1 MTIPNYQT
9 FMLPVLKSA
18 SKGSV
23 YISDVV
29 KQLADEMHISEE
41 DRKLTISNGSSLLY
55 GRISWA
61 KTYLMQAGL
70 LESVG
75 RGQFTI
81 TSAGETLLAQNPK
94 QINNKIL
101 EKYPSFNAFKQS
113 SKKKKDNAEIA
124 DGSDLDELSPE
135 EAIHQSLESIN
146 SSLASE
152 LMGKILKANPTF
164 FENLIIKLLIAMGYS
179 NNTDEGW
186 EHTGKSGDD
195 GIDGVI
201 NQDVL
206 GVDKIYIQ
214 AKRYADKHPVSSG
227 ELRNFIGALD
237 MCRAVKGV
245 FVTTSEFT
253 TDAKST
259 VKKASKNIVLI
270 DGKQLT
276 QLMIKYSV
284 GCKTKEVVNIQ
295 KIDADFFEESYLG

>member
-18 SKGSV
+18 AKGSV

-101 EKYPSFNAFKQS
+101 EKYPSFNAFKQR

-124 DGSDLDELSPE
+124 GGSDLDELSPE

-295 KIDADFFEESYLG
+295 KIDEDFFEES

>member
-1 MTIPNYQT
+1 
-9 FMLPVLKSA
+9 MLPVLKSA
-18 SKGSV
+18 AKGSV

-81 TSAGETLLAQNPK
+81 TSAGEALLAQNPK

-101 EKYPSFNAFKQS
+101 EKYPSFNAFKQR
-113 SKKKKDNAEIA
+113 SKKKKDNTEIA

-164 FENLIIKLLIAMGYS
+164 L
-179 NNTDEGW
+179 
-186 EHTGKSGDD
+186 
-195 GIDGVI
+195 
-201 NQDVL
+201 
-206 GVDKIYIQ
+206 
-214 AKRYADKHPVSSG
+214 
-227 ELRNFIGALD
+227 
-237 MCRAVKGV
+237 
-245 FVTTSEFT
+245 
-253 TDAKST
+253 
-259 VKKASKNIVLI
+259 
-270 DGKQLT
+270 
-276 QLMIKYSV
+276 
-284 GCKTKEVVNIQ
+284 KT
-295 KIDADFFEESYLG
+295 

>member
-1 MTIPNYQT
+1 MTIPNYQA

-18 SKGSV
+18 AKGSV

-81 TSAGETLLAQNPK
+81 TSAGEALLAQNPK

-101 EKYPSFNAFKQS
+101 EKYPSFNAFKQR
-113 SKKKKDNAEIA
+113 SKKKKDNTEIA

-295 KIDADFFEESYLG
+295 KIDEDFFEES

>member
-18 SKGSV
+18 AKGSV

-101 EKYPSFNAFKQS
+101 EKYPSFNAFKQR

-179 NNTDEGW
+179 NNTDEDW

-295 KIDADFFEESYLG
+295 KIDEDFFEES

>member
-1 MTIPNYQT
+1 MTIPNYQA

-18 SKGSV
+18 AKGSV

-81 TSAGETLLAQNPK
+81 TSEGKALLAQNPK
-94 QINNKIL
+94 QINNKLL
-101 EKYPSFNAFKQS
+101 EKYPGFNAFKQR

-295 KIDADFFEESYLG
+295 KIDEDFFEES

>member
-1 MTIPNYQT
+1 MTIPNYQA

-18 SKGSV
+18 AKGSV

-41 DRKLTISNGSSLLY
+41 NRKLTISNGSSLLY

-81 TSAGETLLAQNPK
+81 TSAGEALLAQNPK

-101 EKYPSFNAFKQS
+101 EKYPSFNAFKQR
-113 SKKKKDNAEIA
+113 SKKKKDNTEIA

-295 KIDADFFEESYLG
+295 KIDEDFFEES

>member
-18 SKGSV
+18 AKGSV

-101 EKYPSFNAFKQS
+101 EKYPSFNAFKQR

-179 NNTDEGW
+179 NNTDKGW

-295 KIDADFFEESYLG
+295 KIDEDFFEES

>member
-1 MTIPNYQT
+1 MIPNYQV
-9 FMLPVLKSA
+9 FMLPVLKAA
-18 SKGSV
+18 SHGTV
-23 YISDVV
+23 NI
-29 KQLADEMHISEE
+29 ADEMNISDE
-41 DRKLTISNGSSLLY
+41 DRKIKISSGSSLLY

-61 KTYLMQAGL
+61 KTYLLQAGL

-75 RGQFTI
+75 RGQFVATAEGL
-81 TSAGETLLAQNPK
+81 SLLAKNPK
-94 QINNKIL
+94 EINNKIL
-101 EKYPSFNAFKQS
+101 EKYPSFNAFKKR
-113 SKKKKDNAEIA
+113 SKKTKEKSSSSSDT
-124 DGSDLDELSPE
+124 SDLDELSPE
-135 EAIHQSLESIN
+135 EAIHQSLENLN

-152 LMGKILKANPTF
+152 LINRILKANPTF

-186 EHTGKSGDD
+186 EHTGKTGDD

-214 AKRYADKHPVSSG
+214 AKRYADNHSVTAAD
-227 ELRNFIGALD
+227 LRNFIGALD

-245 FVTTSEFT
+245 FVTTSSFT
-253 TDAKST
+253 NDAKNT

-270 DGKQLT
+270 DGNQLT

-284 GCKTKEVVNIQ
+284 GCKVKETIYIQ
-295 KIDADFFEESYLG
+295 KIDEDFFEEM

>member
-101 EKYPSFNAFKQS
+101 EKYPSFNAFKQR

-214 AKRYADKHPVSSG
+214 AKRYADKHSVSSG

-295 KIDADFFEESYLG
+295 KIDEDFFEES

>member
-1 MTIPNYQT
+1 
-9 FMLPVLKSA
+9 
-18 SKGSV
+18 
-23 YISDVV
+23 
-29 KQLADEMHISEE
+29 
-41 DRKLTISNGSSLLY
+41 
-55 GRISWA
+55 
-61 KTYLMQAGL
+61 
-70 LESVG
+70 
-75 RGQFTI
+75 
-81 TSAGETLLAQNPK
+81 
-94 QINNKIL
+94 
-101 EKYPSFNAFKQS
+101 
-113 SKKKKDNAEIA
+113 
-124 DGSDLDELSPE
+124 
-135 EAIHQSLESIN
+135 
-146 SSLASE
+146 
-152 LMGKILKANPTF
+152 MGKILKANPTF

-253 TDAKST
+253 TDAKNT

-295 KIDADFFEESYLG
+295 KIDEDFFEES